1 MALEIGTRQWA
12 YATIG
17 AGIIIMIIAFSTPV
31 MPLKTVAT
39 IIAGLSTVLSFALW
53 KWGYILIP
61 YFTKRAQIVEVHDS
75 GYEITPA
82 QDAIVK
88 KVGDNYYAS
97 VFLHIKMYKSAT
109 EKTAEENIVY
119 IDSFERAIAQIKFP
133 VKIGTI
139 LFAKE
144 ISKYRE
150 DIETKRYEAQLRLQ
164 REREKP
170 EPDVITL
177 DRLEKEV
184 AMHEAHLSRIAAGER
199 PMGLIAYAMTTGI
212 GVTKDAAVAVAKNQA
227 AELKT
232 LLANALNVE
241 VTYLYGEDMKKCYEL
256 EMMIPPTV
264 KEAERFIEE

>member
-1 MALEIGTRQWA
+1 MPEIGTRYFA
-12 YATIG
+12 YATLG
-17 AGIIIMIIAFSTPV
+17 AGLLVLIIAFSTPV

-39 IIAGLSTVLSFALW
+39 VFAAAMVPLSFALW
-53 KWGYILIP
+53 KWGYLLIP
-61 YFTKRAQIVEVHDS
+61 YFTQRTNIIEVHD
-75 GYEITPA
+75 GGWELTPA

-88 KVGDNYYAS
+88 KIGDNFYAS
-97 VFLHIKMYKSAT
+97 VFLHIKMYKSTT
-109 EKTAEENIVY
+109 ERSAEENIVY
-119 IDSFERAIAQIKFP
+119 TEAFERAIAQIKYP
-133 VKIGTI
+133 VKVGTV

-150 DIETKRYEAQLRLQ
+150 DIETKRYEAQLKLQ

-170 EPDVITL
+170 EADVITI

-184 AMHEAHLSRIAAGER
+184 AMYEAQLTRIATGER
-199 PMGLIAYAMTTGI
+199 PMGLIAYAMTTGV

-232 LLANALNVE
+232 LFANALNVE
-241 VTYLYGEDMKKCYEL
+241 VTYLRGEDMRKCYEM

-264 KEAERFIEE
+264 KEAEAFVEA